1 MQGLTFY
8 SRYNKCK
15 SKTGKE
21 EVKVWNDNQMISR
34 FLANDSSAF
43 EAIINHYQS
52 YVFAIV
58 LNFVGEN
65 EAPDIA
71 QEIFLQLY
79 RSLPRYRPDNLKA
92 WIGKIA
98 VNKAIDWKRSHARF
112 KQENAELNADTLI
125 DDHILPDEII
135 IKQEN
140 QLRLQTICRTLP
152 PRYKRVITKYYY
164 ENKSY
169 RQIAQEEGIS
179 LKTVESRLY
188 RARSFIR
195 QKWKEGQV

>member
-1 MQGLTFY
+1 
-8 SRYNKCK
+8 
-15 SKTGKE
+15 
-21 EVKVWNDNQMISR
+21 MISR
-34 FLANDSSAF
+34 FLANDPDAF
-43 EAIINHYQS
+43 EAIITHYQN

-65 EAPDIA
+65 EAPDLA

-98 VNKAIDWKRSHARF
+98 VNKAIDWKRTHSRF
-112 KQENAELNADTLI
+112 SQEHIEMDANTLI
-125 DDHILPDEII
+125 DVNSPIPDEII

-140 QLRLQTICRTLP
+140 QHRIQAICQTLP
-152 PRYKRVITKYYY
+152 SMYQRVIVMFYY

-169 RQIAQEEGIS
+169 QQIANEERVS

-188 RARSFIR
+188 RARSLIR
-195 QKWKEGQV
+195 QRWKEEQA